1 MPFTI
6 YVESKCHQNPT
17 ILRQVPTSFC
27 CLPAL
32 SLVYTRPGASI
43 GQYWRQTGTR
53 LVPPWRQAGAMM
65 APGWH
70 TTQTFAGRPQLQDL
84 TDILQCIRFLLRAA
98 CRQEF
103 QVWWGGCSRSIFSH
117 SQVELMLNW
126 AVTILLNFLKCPLR
140 RYFLPFLN
148 MFKDYFKP
156 IR

>member
-1 MPFTI
+1 VPFTI
-6 YVESKCHQNPT
+6 YFESKFHQNPT

-27 CLPAL
+27 CLPPL

-98 CRQEF
+98 CGQTKTLTMLSLHNNPWSHGIINIYLT
-103 QVWWGGCSRSIFSH
+103 VLPWGSKLLPSIATNYNNIM
-117 SQVELMLNW
+117 EDDLN
-126 AVTILLNFLKCPLR
+126 KR
-140 RYFLPFLN
+140 
-148 MFKDYFKP
+148 
-156 IR
+156 

>member
-1 MPFTI
+1 MFAKVEDYSYKRLNSASFSFEIFFKNELLNQIVPFTI
-6 YVESKCHQNPT
+6 YFESKFHQNPT

-70 TTQTFAGRPQLQDL
+70 TTQTYQISSFGGSWVASLPNETVLRPSGRLSPNQL
-84 TDILQCIRFLLRAA
+84 
-98 CRQEF
+98 F
-103 QVWWGGCSRSIFSH
+103 QLI
-117 SQVELMLNW
+117 
-126 AVTILLNFLKCPLR
+126 
-140 RYFLPFLN
+140 
-148 MFKDYFKP
+148 
-156 IR
+156 